1 MGFTDRVPDTP
12 APSRLVGR
20 TDEVAQARE
29 ALARGRSGRGGLLVI
44 TGEAGIGK
52 TRLLAEGLAGAD
64 EDGVL
69 RGQCVPGGS
78 SLRPISEALLGT
90 WRGRPFPPGDSLRV
104 FRGPLSRLVPGWAT
118 DAGTTSS
125 AEDPMV
131 LAEGMLELLQ
141 AAYPHP
147 VLVLEDLHWAD
158 AATLALLDHLTPGLR
173 ATPVTV
179 VATARTDEPGSEELQ
194 RLLDH
199 PLVDLLTLA
208 RLPGQQTA
216 DLVRQRAGAPVPQDA
231 VDLVVEASAGLPLLA
246 EELFAGLVE
255 GRSLVAGAHGWE
267 RTDLLVTRVPPSLV
281 GLVTTRLARLAP
293 ADVAVVAAA
302 AVSGDAGDWRLLV
315 EATGQDGA
323 DVLAALRAAATGHLL
338 TADGPALAWR
348 HALTREA
355 VLASLLAPDVD
366 VARER
371 VAAALAA
378 RSDDASAA
386 RAADLWAE
394 AGTSVAPPAPGGR
407 WRAATSGPATWR
419 RRTACSPARSHA
431 AARTR
436 SPATGSGCSPCR
448 GRSRPPST
456 SAPRRS
462 PSSPA
467 RRTRG
472 CASSWPRR
480 RSRPRTGHR
489 RWRTS
494 SDPGARTT
502 PGRAWPAV
510 TRCSGPETSTGLV
523 SSRPRS
529 WRSPTPRAEWTR
541 PRSARRWRSSVGA
554 TGPRTPPQPARA
566 SPEPHRSR
574 PSTGC

>member
-208 RLPGQQTA
+208 RLPGQQTVGPGPPA
-216 DLVRQRAGAPVPQDA
+216 RRRPGPAGRRRPRRGGLGRAPPARGRAVRRSCGRA
-231 VDLVVEASAGLPLLA
+231 
-246 EELFAGLVE
+246 
-255 GRSLVAGAHGWE
+255 VAGCRAPHGWE
-267 RTDLLVTRVPPSLV
+267 RTDSAGDSGCPPSLV
-281 GLVTTRLARLAP
+281 GLV
-293 ADVAVVAAA
+293 
-302 AVSGDAGDWRLLV
+302 
-315 EATGQDGA
+315 
-323 DVLAALRAAATGHLL
+323 H
-338 TADGPALAWR
+338 
-348 HALTREA
+348 H
-355 VLASLLAPDVD
+355 
-366 VARER
+366 
-371 VAAALAA
+371 
-378 RSDDASAA
+378 
-386 RAADLWAE
+386 
-394 AGTSVAPPAPGGR
+394 APG
-407 WRAATSGPATWR
+407 
-419 RRTACSPARSHA
+419 
-431 AARTR
+431 
-436 SPATGSGCSPCR
+436 
-448 GRSRPPST
+448 
-456 SAPRRS
+456 
-462 PSSPA
+462 
-467 RRTRG
+467 
-472 CASSWPRR
+472 
-480 RSRPRTGHR
+480 
-489 RWRTS
+489 
-494 SDPGARTT
+494 
-502 PGRAWPAV
+502 
-510 TRCSGPETSTGLV
+510 
-523 SSRPRS
+523 
-529 WRSPTPRAEWTR
+529 
-541 PRSARRWRSSVGA
+541 
-554 TGPRTPPQPARA
+554 PARA
-566 SPEPHRSR
+566 R
-574 PSTGC
+574 